1 VRPFLI
7 AYADTSFLASLYI
20 PDANSVEAARQMQ
33 RQSLPVLITA
43 LGELELVNAIQ
54 LRLFRRE
61 VRLSEARAANAAF
74 RTDLRDGVFA
84 IRALP
89 EDVYAR
95 ARQLASKWS
104 VKLGTRSL
112 DIMHVAAA
120 VGLRANVLHSFDARQ
135 RRLAEAVKL
144 KIS

>member
-1 VRPFLI
+1 LI
-7 AYADTSFLASLYI
+7 AYADTSFLASLHI

-89 EDVYAR
+89 EDFYAR

-104 VKLGTRSL
+104 AKLGTRSL

>member
-1 VRPFLI
+1 LI

-33 RQSLPVLITA
+33 RRSLPVLITA

-104 VKLGTRSL
+104 AKLGTRSL

-120 VGLRANVLHSFDARQ
+120 IGLRANVLHSFDARQ
-135 RRLAEAVKL
+135 RTLAEAVKL